1 MRQFYL
7 RTDLDPDEYIAIIS
21 APKQNQKGDE
31 AFGSQV
37 PYPGPAQMEIT
48 SIT

>member
-31 AFGSQV
+31 AFGSYV
-37 PYPGPAQMEIT
+37 NPGPAQMEIT

>member
-7 RTDLDPDEYIAIIS
+7 RTDLDPDEHIRIIS

-37 PYPGPAQMEIT
+37 PYPGETAPTIT
-48 SIT
+48 VT